1 VKQSKNLKPF
11 VFHRS
16 EPDLPDDMRATTNA
30 SALFEPNAISI
41 TESLIEGAQME
52 SRTAASLHMEF
63 SILKRVSFANSTL
76 NSMLWKDVRL
86 ENCDLANLQ
95 LRGMTLVRVEFINCR
110 MTGFRAGEADCQ
122 DVLISEG
129 DQRYSQ
135 FRFSHFQS
143 SEFDT
148 CNFEDADF
156 YGTDLSGSRFR
167 KCNLRNAEMG
177 KVKLVDADLRGSVV
191 EGMQLNAE
199 DIRGAVV
206 DLSQAMLFAPLLGI
220 RIE

>member
-1 VKQSKNLKPF
+1 VRQPKTPKPF

-16 EPDLPDDMRATTNA
+16 EPDLPDDLTAVTNA

-41 TESLIEGAQME
+41 AESLIEGFQME

-63 SILKRVSFANSTL
+63 SVLKRVSFANSSL
-76 NSMLWKDVRL
+76 NSMLLKDVRL
-86 ENCDLANLQ
+86 VNCDLANMQ

-156 YGTDLSGSRFR
+156 YGTNLSGSRFR
-167 KCNLRNAEMG
+167 KCNLRNVEMS
-177 KVKLVDADLRGSVV
+177 KVRLVDADMRGSIV
-191 EGMQLNAE
+191 EGLQLNAE